1 MVDPAIIEQI
11 KCIVT
16 PENVRIDE
24 PMSLHTTFRIG
35 GPADVFVEIINEHE
49 ISRLIDLLKS
59 KDVPYFIIGNGSNL
73 LVSDKGYRGVIIE
86 IGSGYSGLRMMDDII
101 VAKAGTTMS
110 KLSHFAMEN
119 ELTGL
124 EFAGG
129 IPGTVGGGMIMNA
142 GAYGGEMRQ
151 VAYRVKVIMPD
162 GQVKYLTNAEMG
174 FEYRNSRAKRE
185 GYIVLQAEFMLHHGD
200 RQVIEGIMRDLTA
213 KRKEKQPLEYPSAG
227 STFKRPQ
234 GYYAGKLI
242 SDSGLKGFTIGGA
255 QVSEKHAGFLINTKD
270 ATAKDM
276 YDLIAK
282 VKKEVHTRFGVT
294 LEPEVIFLGDF
305 D

>member
-1 MVDPAIIEQI
+1 
-11 KCIVT
+11 
-16 PENVRIDE
+16 
-24 PMSLHTTFRIG
+24 
-35 GPADVFVEIINEHE
+35 
-49 ISRLIDLLKS
+49 
-59 KDVPYFIIGNGSNL
+59 
-73 LVSDKGYRGVIIE
+73 
-86 IGSGYSGLRMMDDII
+86 
-101 VAKAGTTMS
+101 
-110 KLSHFAMEN
+110 
-119 ELTGL
+119 
-124 EFAGG
+124 
-129 IPGTVGGGMIMNA
+129 
-142 GAYGGEMRQ
+142 
-151 VAYRVKVIMPD
+151 
-162 GQVKYLTNAEMG
+162 
-174 FEYRNSRAKRE
+174 
-185 GYIVLQAEFMLHHGD
+185 
-200 RQVIEGIMRDLTA
+200 MRDLTA